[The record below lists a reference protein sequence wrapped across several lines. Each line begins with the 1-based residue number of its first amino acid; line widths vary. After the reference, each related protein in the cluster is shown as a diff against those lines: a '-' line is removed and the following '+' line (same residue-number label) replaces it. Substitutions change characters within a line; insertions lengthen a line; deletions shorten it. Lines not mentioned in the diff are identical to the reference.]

1 MALQYFLAG
10 LVFFVPGAAMI
21 FINYYLIF
29 KVKQNRKDPEK
40 VDSYV
45 PSGAPLYGGILCAVG
60 VLISLRFKHPWLA
73 LIPLLAD
80 PGGISGIVYC
90 FISEFFPRKDSRK

>member
-10 LVFFVPGAAMI
+10 LILFVPGAAMI

-29 KVKQNRKDPEK
+29 KGRYNRKHPEK
-40 VDSYV
+40 ADSYV

-60 VLISLRFKHPWLA
+60 VLISLQFKHKWLA

-90 FISEFFPRKDSRK
+90 FISELFPRNDSKK